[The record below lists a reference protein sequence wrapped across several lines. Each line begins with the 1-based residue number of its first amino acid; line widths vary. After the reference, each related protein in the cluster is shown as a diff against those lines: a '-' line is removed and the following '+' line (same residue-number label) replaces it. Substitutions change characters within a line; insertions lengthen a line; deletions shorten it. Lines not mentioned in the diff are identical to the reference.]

1 MLCYGLLQDLNVM
14 LNNKILYL
22 VLIAI
27 NLALV
32 IYLLTLKYVGF
43 DYVLM
48 IANIIIV
55 SSLFYFLGGRN
66 SSLKG
71 CHKEVS
77 YIMMFLCWVL
87 IFSGINMHLDLKA
100 VEDGPQ
106 ESRDVREK
114 MDLVEQYRRGGE

>member
-1 MLCYGLLQDLNVM
+1 MLCYGLPQDLDVM
-14 LNNKILYL
+14 LNNKFLYL
-22 VLIAI
+22 VLTVI

-55 SSLFYFLGGRN
+55 SSLIYFLGGRN

-114 MDLVEQYRRGGE
+114 MDLVEQYRRGAE